1 MQGSMYTWAKMENLD
16 VKREF
21 CDVDLVPSLHGG
33 LLAEEND
40 DRCDDEG
47 GTQNCQEGK
56 KPQWYLLSLK
66 MDRAIAVQLRPEKV
80 LVLRVRRP
88 RHLGLGW
95 SIVWQTSFWS
105 TYRVSLQVVHWR
117 KPRMWFEY

>member
-1 MQGSMYTWAKMENLD
+1 MENLD

-56 KPQWYLLSLK
+56 NPNGIYF
-66 MDRAIAVQLRPEKV
+66 
-80 LVLRVRRP
+80 
-88 RHLGLGW
+88 H
-95 SIVWQTSFWS
+95 
-105 TYRVSLQVVHWR
+105 
-117 KPRMWFEY
+117 

>member
-1 MQGSMYTWAKMENLD
+1 MENWSMD

-66 MDRAIAVQLRPEKV
+66 MDRSSSATQAGKSPGTAGK
-80 LVLRVRRP
+80 
-88 RHLGLGW
+88 
-95 SIVWQTSFWS
+95 
-105 TYRVSLQVVHWR
+105 
-117 KPRMWFEY
+117 KA